1 MSFLVRNGAVEIGID
16 NSGLPYLG
24 ANITYRL
31 WEVWA
36 HRH

>member
-24 ANITYRL
+24 TKMLIYR
-31 WEVWA
+31 EDA
-36 HRH
+36 